1 MVLVSK
7 QLSAEYRQA
16 FYERT
21 KFFLRIYG
29 HNAFKGI
36 APLEVTMTRPNTQP
50 PLPNFWDA
58 PDALLMNL
66 RHCTLFVELGDSAC
80 YSASMR
86 LQTVRLGTAIE
97 RQWVQGA
104 VFDKA
109 MEDAVGRLL
118 EGMHQLRS
126 VQLVWETT
134 VGDRQSISTE
144 GWSWEQFGDPFV
156 KMFQEKRTL
165 KRFQVRVGDMSE
177 NVEWKGDRA
186 KGGKWEV
193 GPVLVVDHPPALLIR
208 F

>member
-1 MVLVSK
+1 MLVSK

-36 APLEVTMTRPNTQP
+36 DSLEVPVTRPNTQP
-50 PLPNFWDA
+50 LLPDFWDV
-58 PDALLMNL
+58 PDALLVNL

-80 YSASMR
+80 YGASMR
-86 LQTVRLGTAIE
+86 LQTIGLGAAIE

-109 MEDAVGRLL
+109 IKDAVGRLL

-126 VQLVWETT
+126 VQLVWETD
-134 VGDRQSISTE
+134 VGNSDGILTE

-165 KRFQVRVGDMSE
+165 KRFQVKIGDKNE
-177 NVEWKGDRA
+177 NVEWKGNRA

-193 GPVLVVDHPPALLIR
+193 GPVLVTDHPLLR
-208 F
+208 RL